1 MTTANKILIL
11 YFLVFMA
18 WNNSHFAKDIFVG
31 KGEQHTSIV
40 SALAAAEAGDR
51 IFIKGGYYSEC
62 PVIIDKP
69 VSIIGIRNPVFDAL
83 GEKEGIIVRADNV
96 SIKGLTIKNSG
107 ISYIE
112 DKAAVKLES
121 VNNCI
126 IEDNIL
132 VNNFFGIYLSKVTSS
147 TVSNNQIKASNLKET
162 ASGNGIHLWYSS
174 NITIE
179 NNSIEG
185 HRDGIYF
192 EFVKNGEINSNISYK
207 NLRYGLHFMFSDSC
221 YYSGNTFKEN
231 GAGVAVMYTKKVTM
245 THNLFINNWGSAS
258 YGLLLKEITDS
269 EVYDNKFIRNTTGLY
284 SEGSNRV
291 MIFRNDFEQN
301 GWAVRLMANSVDNVF
316 SENNF
321 IGNSFDVATN
331 SQQHYNKFIN
341 NYWDNYKGYDLDKDG
356 KGDIPF
362 RPVRLYS
369 MIVSNTPS
377 TLIFLRSF
385 FVDVLDIAERAL
397 PSITPKTLT
406 DEAPLMRKRL

>member
-1 MTTANKILIL
+1 MLTALKIFFFCFF
-11 YFLVFMA
+11 FLFANLNYV
-18 WNNSHFAKDIFVG
+18 FAKDIFVG
-31 KGEQHTSIV
+31 KGEKHLTAA
-40 SALAAAEAGDR
+40 SALKAAEDGDR

-62 PVIIDKP
+62 PIIIDKS
-69 VSIIGIRNPVFDAL
+69 VSIIGIDNPVFDAL
-83 GEKEGIIVRADNV
+83 SKDEGFIIRADNV
-96 SIKGLTIKNSG
+96 TIKGITIQNSG

-121 VNNCI
+121 VSNCV
-126 IEDNIL
+126 IEENIL
-132 VNNFFGIYLSKVTSS
+132 LNNFFGIYLSKV
-147 TVSNNQIKASNLKET
+147 SNSAVKKNRIKASNLKET
-162 ASGNGIHLWYSS
+162 ASGNGIHLWNS
-174 NITIE
+174 NNIIIE

-192 EFVKNGEINSNISYK
+192 EFVKKGEIKSNISYK

-221 YYSGNTFKEN
+221 YYAGNTFKEN

-245 THNLFINNWGSAS
+245 TDNLFVDNWGSAS
-258 YGLLLKEITDS
+258 YGLLLKEISDS
-269 EVYDNKFIRNTTGLY
+269 EVYGNKFTRNTIGLY

-291 MIFRNDFEQN
+291 KIYRNDFNQN

-316 SENNF
+316 SKNNF

-341 NYWDNYKGYDLDKDG
+341 NYWDNYKGYDLNKDG

-369 MIVSNTPS
+369 MIVANTP
-377 TLIFLRSF
+377 TALIFLRSL
-385 FVDVLDIAERAL
+385 FVDVLDVAERAL